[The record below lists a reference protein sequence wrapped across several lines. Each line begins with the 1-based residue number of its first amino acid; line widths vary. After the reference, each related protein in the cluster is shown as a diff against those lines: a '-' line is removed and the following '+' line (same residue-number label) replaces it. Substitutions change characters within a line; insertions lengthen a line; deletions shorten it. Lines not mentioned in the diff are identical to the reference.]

1 MSKFF
6 TFSRNQGVIMFTLLF
21 VLLLG
26 GIYFFMYIPN
36 NQRNLEEQRFRCLQ
50 NIETNIHAKI
60 DNSVALLN
68 NLLITWQKNDP
79 QYNQKRLSQYIKNYP
94 QQNFTLIPIS
104 LVKPATYKPLSDST
118 CNIDFNKQELII
130 YLTKNGTQIGLK
142 YSINQFI
149 DPLLPRDI

>member
-6 TFSRNQGVIMFTLLF
+6 TFSRNQGVILVTLLF

-50 NIETNIHAKI
+50 NIENNIHEKI

-68 NLLITWQKNDP
+68 NLLITYENNDK
-79 QYNQKRLSQYIKNYP
+79 QYDTTRLKEYIKNYP
-94 QQNFTLIPIS
+94 QQNFTLLP
-104 LVKPATYKPLSDST
+104 VTKPKDST
-118 CNIDFNKQELII
+118 KKAIATAPVSLILINKSL
-130 YLTKNGTQIGLK
+130 LSTLK
-142 YSINQFI
+142 KETIKL
-149 DPLLPRDI
+149 D